1 MMLSKC
7 DGFSFHFLQTCAD
20 HTHVGDSKIASV
32 ELWNFPFEKTFTM
45 PKPMLDTHTH
55 THEAQIVLHTRPHVV
70 GRVGNLK
77 LTYL

>member
-1 MMLSKC
+1 
-7 DGFSFHFLQTCAD
+7 
-20 HTHVGDSKIASV
+20 
-32 ELWNFPFEKTFTM
+32 
-45 PKPMLDTHTH
+45 MLDTHTH